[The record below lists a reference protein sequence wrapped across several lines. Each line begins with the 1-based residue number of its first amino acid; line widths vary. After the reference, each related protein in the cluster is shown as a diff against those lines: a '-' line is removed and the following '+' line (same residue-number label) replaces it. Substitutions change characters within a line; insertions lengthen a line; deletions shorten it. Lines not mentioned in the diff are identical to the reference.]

1 MQTEPGQL
9 LSEVMLLV
17 FRVND
22 QLLKTG
28 DRKVEH
34 LGLTSA
40 RWQIL
45 GAIALAPQPRT
56 APQLAQR
63 LGVSRQG
70 AQKQL
75 NLLLKMGLV
84 SAQANPKNQR
94 SPFYLLTDA
103 GMTSYQAASEIQREW
118 VEELIAN
125 LNPEQLDAT
134 RRLLKKLSSQL
145 D

>member
-1 MQTEPGQL
+1 MNTPPGQL

-28 DRKVEH
+28 DRKVDH

-75 NLLLKMGLV
+75 NLLLKMGLI
-84 SAQANPKNQR
+84 SAQPNPKNQR
-94 SPFYLLTDA
+94 SPFYLLTEKGA
-103 GMTSYQAASEIQREW
+103 ATHHAASRIQQQW
-118 VEELIAN
+118 VEELIAS

-134 RRLLKKLSSQL
+134 RRLLKKLSTQL

>member
-1 MQTEPGQL
+1 
-9 LSEVMLLV
+9 MLLV

-45 GAIALAPQPRT
+45 GAIAVAPQPRT

-75 NLLLKMGLV
+75 NLLLKIGLV

-94 SPFYLLTDA
+94 SPFYLLTDEGA
-103 GMTSYQAASEIQREW
+103 ASYRAASEIQREW